1 MNLPLAAIVL
11 CAGKGTRMKS
21 ERPKVLHPLLGRP
34 LCYYPI
40 ARALE
45 LGASP
50 LVAVVGHQ
58 GDEVEGV
65 LSRAFPGRGVRFA
78 VQREQRGTADA
89 VKSAEAALAGF
100 EGAVLVLYGDVPLI
114 RAETLAALVEAYRGA
129 GSKLA
134 MVTTELADP
143 TGYGRVVR
151 HEGKV
156 VRVVEQK
163 DCTAEQARISEGNAG
178 LYVVE
183 AQFLWRA
190 LGQVAPQNAQ
200 RELYLTDLV
209 ELAARAGEV
218 AVVKA
223 AFEEVAGVN
232 DRVELA
238 ARAGALQQRI
248 NLRHMRAGV
257 TLADP
262 STAYIDEDVVI
273 GPDTEIGP
281 LVTVQAGCR
290 IGANVRIGQGCVL
303 QATTVADGTVVKP
316 YSVFEEAQV
325 GRDCQ
330 IGPFSRLRPGT
341 QLAEQVHLGNFV
353 ETKKAAIGRGSKANH
368 LAYLGDAEIGAGV
381 NVGAGTITCN
391 YDGVNKNK
399 TVLEDGVFIGSD
411 SQLVAP
417 VRVGKDAYVGAGSTI
432 TQDVPAG
439 ALALSRARQATK
451 EGWVAK
457 KRARDAGKPG

>member
-1 MNLPLAAIVL
+1 MTTPLAAVVL

-21 ERPKVLHPLLGRP
+21 ERAKVLHPILGRP
-34 LCYYPI
+34 MCHYPL
-40 ARALE
+40 ARAFE
-45 LGASP
+45 VGASP
-50 LVAVVGHQ
+50 VVAVVGHQ
-58 GDEVEGV
+58 GDAVKEAVAG
-65 LSRAFPGRGVRFA
+65 AFPGAQLRFA

-89 VKSAEAALAGF
+89 VRSAEASLSGF
-100 EGAVLVLYGDVPLI
+100 EGAVLILYGDVPLV
-114 RAETLAALVEAYRGA
+114 RAETLRALVDAFHSGRA
-129 GSKLA
+129 PLA
-134 MVTTELADP
+134 MISTDLPDAQ
-143 TGYGRVVR
+143 GYGRVVR
-151 HEGKV
+151 EGARV
-156 VRVVEQK
+156 VRIVEQK
-163 DCTAEQARISEGNAG
+163 DCTPEQARISEGNAG

-183 AQFLWRA
+183 AEFLWRA

-200 RELYLTDLV
+200 REFYLTDLV

-232 DRVELA
+232 DRAELA
-238 ARAGALQQRI
+238 ARARELQQRI

-262 STAYIDEDVVI
+262 ATAYIDEDVAI

-281 LVTVQAGCR
+281 SVTLQAGCR
-290 IGANVRIGQGCVL
+290 IGAGVRIGQGCVL

-341 QLAEQVHLGNFV
+341 QLSEQVHLGNFV
-353 ETKKAAIGRGSKANH
+353 ETKKAVIGKGSKANH

-399 TVLEDGVFIGSD
+399 TVLEDGVFVGSD

-432 TQDVPAG
+432 THDVPAG
-439 ALALSRARQATK
+439 ALALSRARQANK
-451 EGWVAK
+451 EGWVARR
-457 KRARDAGKPG
+457 RAQRAAKPG